1 MILNPLTLSCRR
13 VPLVLDKVN
22 LPPTLLTTAWKYLP
36 IVKAPNLVMW
46 WETRGCVSVIW
57 IGAVNGLS
65 TVVRETAQFACKIC
79 YSCLRS
85 RPTKSKAFISPASS
99 ADRTSIIRSNREH
112 HFLRGSPTQ
121 SNNLT
126 IYLRYSLFDRDSSM
140 LLSDSDSSRCQR
152 LEASDS
158 VWMWVVHGSCW
169 RGSSAHKFGCQVCE
183 YGCLMSWITRTW
195 NLLSS
200 SAIIAST
207 INWFSFSFYVE
218 NCGGRY

>member
-1 MILNPLTLSCRR
+1 MKI
-13 VPLVLDKVN
+13 
-22 LPPTLLTTAWKYLP
+22 
-36 IVKAPNLVMW
+36 
-46 WETRGCVSVIW
+46 
-57 IGAVNGLS
+57 S
-65 TVVRETAQFACKIC
+65 TDREGSKSSDVVRDSRMRFSYLDWCRECPLYRCQRDCPIRMQNLRLVPPKPTDKI
-79 YSCLRS
+79 
-85 RPTKSKAFISPASS
+85 KAFISPASS